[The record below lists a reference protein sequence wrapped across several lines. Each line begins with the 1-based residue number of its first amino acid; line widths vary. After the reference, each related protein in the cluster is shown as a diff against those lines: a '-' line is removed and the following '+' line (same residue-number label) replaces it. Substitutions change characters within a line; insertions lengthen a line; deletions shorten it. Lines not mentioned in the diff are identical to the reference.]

1 MNGALMRR
9 VWGFAFFWF
18 AVGMIA
24 DFFLSGLVNFIVLI
38 VTLVAAY
45 ILFCK

>member
-1 MNGALMRR
+1 MRR

-24 DFFLSGLVNFIVLI
+24 DYLIKGVWNFIVLI
-38 VTLVAAY
+38 VALVSAY
-45 ILFCK
+45 ILFCKC